1 MGRRLDLDS
10 LLQQLQKASAPLAPL
25 YVISGDESLLVIEAL
40 DALRVATQQQ
50 GYTERT
56 RLILDARSDW
66 SAVLGATQ
74 SMSLF
79 GDRKLLDLALPSG
92 KPGRTGAETLETLG
106 TRIAAGDLPDTLV
119 TLTLPRLDKATR
131 SAKWASALLDA
142 AVLVEVPTI
151 DRAALPQWIGQRMA
165 RQGQELDADTLA
177 WMADKVEGN
186 LLAAFQ
192 EIQKLGLLYPPGRI
206 APEDVRRAVLDVARY
221 DVFDLR
227 DAMLAGNAKRALTI
241 LQGLRGE
248 GAGLPLVLWAVGDE
262 IRLMARL
269 AGLQADGG
277 DVGGEMRRHRVFGPR
292 EQGIRRTLAR
302 VPPEAWRAA
311 VQHAHDID
319 RLIKGLKVPGL
330 LGDPWEELAR
340 LILRITVE
348 RKK

>member
-1 MGRRLDLDS
+1 MGRRLDLDT
-10 LLQQLQKASAPLAPL
+10 LLRQLQQASTPLAPL
-25 YVISGDESLLVIEAL
+25 YVISGDESLLVIEGQ
-40 DALRVATQQQ
+40 DAVRTAAQQQ

-79 GDRKLLDLALPSG
+79 GDRKLLDLTLPSG
-92 KPGRTGAETLETLG
+92 KPGRTGSETLETL
-106 TRIAAGDLPDTLV
+106 AGKVASGELSDTLV
-119 TLTLPRLDKATR
+119 VLTLPRLDRTTR
-131 SAKWASALLDA
+131 ASRWASALLES

-151 DRAALPQWIGQRMA
+151 DRHSLPQWIGQRMA

-192 EIQKLGLLYPPGRI
+192 EIQKLGLLYPAGRI
-206 APEDVRRAVLDVARY
+206 SAEDVRRAVLDVARY

-227 DAMLAGNAKRALTI
+227 DAMLAGNSKRALTI
-241 LQGLRGE
+241 LHGLRGE

-262 IRLMARL
+262 IRLLSRL
-269 AGLQADGG
+269 AGLQAAGNDIS
-277 DVGGEMRRHRVFGPR
+277 GEMRRNRVFGPR

-302 VPPEAWRAA
+302 VPPAAWRAA

-330 LGDPWEELAR
+330 LGDPWDELSR